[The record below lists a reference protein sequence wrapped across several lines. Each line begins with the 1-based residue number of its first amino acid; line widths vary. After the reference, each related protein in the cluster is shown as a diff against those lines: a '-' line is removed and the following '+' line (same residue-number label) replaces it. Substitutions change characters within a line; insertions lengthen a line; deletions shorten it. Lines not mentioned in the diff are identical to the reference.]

1 MADGS
6 AKDAP
11 QDPRTIY
18 LEDEYEVAYWT
29 GKFRVSKERL
39 AEAVEA
45 VGHSAE
51 NVGAYLNGDALSY
64 G

>member
-1 MADGS
+1 MVH
-6 AKDAP
+6 
-11 QDPRTIY
+11 

-29 GKFRVSKERL
+29 GKFRVRKERL

-45 VGHSAE
+45 VGHAAE
-51 NVGAYLNGDALSY
+51 NVGAYLNEDALSY